1 MASELFTQDQ
11 IKIIEENPITN
22 IISVLGNILPTNIN
36 VDQGIDEGT

>member
-11 IKIIEENPITN
+11 IKIIKENPITN
-22 IISVLGNILPTNIN
+22 IISVLGNNLPTNIN